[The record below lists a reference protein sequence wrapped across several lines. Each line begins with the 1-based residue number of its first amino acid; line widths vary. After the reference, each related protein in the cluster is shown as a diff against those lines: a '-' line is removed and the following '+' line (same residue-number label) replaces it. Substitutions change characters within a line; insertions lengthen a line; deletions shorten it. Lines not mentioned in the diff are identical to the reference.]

1 MKTNSFVFA
10 LFSIVILGCSS
21 TKKITI
27 ATANDTED
35 LVGLITK
42 EQFSTAP
49 YKLWFEPNYNNYKLN
64 SSVIDKLKPLL
75 KNVSIKAF
83 MGTWCGD
90 SQDQTPVFYKILDET
105 NFNYKQLQLVGVG
118 HNKSTPDNAQEG
130 YDIQRVP
137 TFIFYKNSKEIGR
150 FVEYP
155 RETIEKDILKILS
168 NQGYKHSYQE

>member
-21 TKKITI
+21 TKKITV

-64 SSVIDKLKPLL
+64 SSVIDKF
-75 KNVSIKAF
+75 SSSFTSWRKA
-83 MGTWCGD
+83 
-90 SQDQTPVFYKILDET
+90 
-105 NFNYKQLQLVGVG
+105 
-118 HNKSTPDNAQEG
+118 
-130 YDIQRVP
+130 
-137 TFIFYKNSKEIGR
+137 
-150 FVEYP
+150 
-155 RETIEKDILKILS
+155 
-168 NQGYKHSYQE
+168 